1 MDADLAA
8 NKLNELFHLH
18 RYEDCVLFLNRLS
31 HSTIRLVISQI
42 SIDMYLSRLPY
53 TIEIFEAMYAK
64 IFIIDP
70 DNFPTRSLQPE
81 RLIDK
86 MVCEFG
92 DWELKTF
99 ILHLLFKTILLVI
112 IKLARISFHFRLL

>member
-1 MDADLAA
+1 
-8 NKLNELFHLH
+8 
-18 RYEDCVLFLNRLS
+18 
-31 HSTIRLVISQI
+31 
-42 SIDMYLSRLPY
+42 
-53 TIEIFEAMYAK
+53 
-64 IFIIDP
+64 
-70 DNFPTRSLQPE
+70 
-81 RLIDK
+81 